1 MHLLV
6 EQSVCIHRPAQS
18 VFEFVSNMEHF
29 GLWFPGVI
37 GIESSN
43 ALVHGQVGK
52 EYLETVSVPFRG
64 RQKITLQVREVVQ
77 TSGHYLFAT
86 EGRFPPLLPRMEISI
101 SDVQPTFCQLTCR
114 IFSRNG
120 DPIIRF
126 TLHPLVRRLMGQRA
140 RLGLAALKER
150 MENGCA
156 APLGQLGSDARP
168 TPGGAMF

>member
-43 ALVHGQVGK
+43 ALVPGQVGK

-101 SDVQPTFCQLTCR
+101 SDVQPTFCQLTWR
-114 IFSRNG
+114 IFVASRT
-120 DPIIRF
+120 IIWSLVKQVRVGLVPLF
-126 TLHPLVRRLMGQRA
+126 HRLHRRT
-140 RLGLAALKER
+140 ALER
-150 MENGCA
+150 
-156 APLGQLGSDARP
+156 
-168 TPGGAMF
+168 